1 MARRVE
7 NQLLL
12 HQLYRTCNGDLP
24 EIFKKKKMQGK
35 CNERKIPP
43 PIISKKR
50 TNNQKKQKQNKLFF
64 CSSVHPRMKTD
75 FMQTVNLLTMECL
88 LQLRVEGS
96 NNLLSLFFN
105 KKLKKTYLFFKTR
118 FKVFF

>member
-24 EIFKKKKMQGK
+24 KNKKKKKMQGK

-43 PIISKKR
+43 PIISKKEQTTKKSKNK
-50 TNNQKKQKQNKLFF
+50 TN
-64 CSSVHPRMKTD
+64 CSSV
-75 FMQTVNLLTMECL
+75 LLFIQE
-88 LQLRVEGS
+88 
-96 NNLLSLFFN
+96 
-105 KKLKKTYLFFKTR
+105 
-118 FKVFF
+118 

>member
-24 EIFKKKKMQGK
+24 DIFKKKKKQGK

-43 PIISKKR
+43 PIISKKEQTTKKSKNK
-50 TNNQKKQKQNKLFF
+50 TN
-64 CSSVHPRMKTD
+64 CSSV
-75 FMQTVNLLTMECL
+75 LLFIQE
-88 LQLRVEGS
+88 
-96 NNLLSLFFN
+96 
-105 KKLKKTYLFFKTR
+105 
-118 FKVFF
+118 

>member
-24 EIFKKKKMQGK
+24 DIFKKKKMQGK

-50 TNNQKKQKQNKLFF
+50 TNNQKKQKQNKFLM
-64 CSSVHPRMKTD
+64 SVTNSGSASFSIFLKLPLIFRAEVLIFPR
-75 FMQTVNLLTMECL
+75 C
-88 LQLRVEGS
+88 
-96 NNLLSLFFN
+96 FFN
-105 KKLKKTYLFFKTR
+105 K
-118 FKVFF
+118 VHS